1 MMLNEHQTKTTK
13 KTLDDKFFLFLLR
26 FILIVIFT
34 IFTSVLIIDLLK
46 SKELYF
52 ENAIKN
58 ANDIAALVEE
68 RGSASIEK
76 MDIILLD
83 AVREFTPYM
92 TGKSKINIE
101 TANRLLLE
109 MMIQIPEAQKESLRL
124 IDKNG
129 QVVYNAGE
137 DAKLP
142 NVNVSDR
149 NYFKQQKDSNESNLV
164 ISEPLYSKFTQKWL
178 IVISRKFVD
187 SNGNFAGVAQ
197 LALRADYL
205 QKVFAGLN
213 LGENGVITL
222 YNTDMRIISRF
233 PDLNNTIGKAYNIT
247 EVSEAIKSGR
257 VSGSY
262 AKDSRV
268 DGIHREY
275 VFHKFSDLPF
285 VILVGTSP
293 KDFLASW
300 EIKKWL
306 YIATI
311 ILLAMLLIWL
321 ERTLKSATKNKM
333 LLLEESYAR
342 KVAEESSRSKSEF
355 IANMS
360 HELRTPLNGIIG
372 MAEILSETELD
383 SEQSEYVD
391 IIRISSDNLLEIVN
405 DILDFSNLQAKKF
418 ILNKHTANLQDVIDS
433 SLEILK
439 PKAKNKSLEFIVNIN
454 ETVPSSFAGDDAR
467 LRQILVNIIGNAIK
481 FTPSGTIAISI
492 DVVSND
498 GKDMVLK
505 FSVKDSGIGIAPDKL
520 KLIFDAFSQADSSTT
535 RKFGGTGLG
544 LAIAKLIVNL
554 MDGEI
559 GVQSVEGSGS
569 TFWFTAKFGLI
580 KS

>member
-92 TGKSKINIE
+92 TGISKINTE

-109 MMIQIPEAQKESLRL
+109 MMIKIPEAQKESLRL

-149 NYFKQQKDSNESNLV
+149 NYFKQQKDSNESALV

-187 SNGNFAGVAQ
+187 SNGNFVGVAQ

-233 PDLNNTIGKAYNIT
+233 PDLNNTIGKTYNIT

-275 VFHKFSDLPF
+275 VFHKFHDLPF

-372 MAEILSETELD
+372 MAEILRETELD
-383 SEQSEYVD
+383 FEQSEYVD

-418 ILNKHTANLQDVIDS
+418 ILSKYTANLQDVIDS

-439 PKAKNKSLEFIVNIN
+439 PKAKNKSLEFVVNIN
-454 ETVPSSFAGDDAR
+454 KTVPGSFVGDDAR

-498 GKDMVLK
+498 GKDIVLK

-559 GVQSVEGSGS
+559 GVQSIEGSGS
-569 TFWFTAKFGLI
+569 TFWFTARFGLI